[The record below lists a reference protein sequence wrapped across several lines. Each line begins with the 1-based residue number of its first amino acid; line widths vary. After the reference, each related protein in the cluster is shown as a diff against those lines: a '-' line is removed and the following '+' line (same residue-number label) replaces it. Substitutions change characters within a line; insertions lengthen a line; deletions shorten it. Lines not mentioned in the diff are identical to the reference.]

1 MSIVASVIAPTAPV
15 AASVPRAPVARHVP
29 LPSQKV
35 ARGPAHRGLV
45 VARGGEIS
53 WDEADEIL
61 TLECVPNVAASYPR
75 CVRLPRRIIA
85 RPAPDLSVRFRFRNP
100 SVTNLKTR
108 LTLGTP
114 LPCSLGG
121 EHADIQV
128 DVKDK
133 WTAEVMVKAPD
144 RPGLLNDVCAALND
158 NNLHVVGAEI
168 TTVEGKGSN
177 KFVVRL
183 PEECPVTFG
192 EGDSFFD
199 DEGELC
205 GTMMAKVRA
214 VVVEAALNS
223 WSEGAVAKKPQYIP
237 PEESKVEAKVT
248 ATVVETS
255 LTKTGQCVVI
265 SMEATDR
272 KGLLNAITSALR
284 KLNCEVLSGSVA
296 TKDGIANN
304 RLVIAAP
311 SNMKSEKIRLAV
323 EALVK

>member
-1 MSIVASVIAPTAPV
+1 MCARSTAYHRSPR
-15 AASVPRAPVARHVP
+15 ARSFRSVPF
-29 LPSQKV
+29 SQ
-35 ARGPAHRGLV
+35 P
-45 VARGGEIS
+45 
-53 WDEADEIL
+53 
-61 TLECVPNVAASYPR
+61 
-75 CVRLPRRIIA
+75 
-85 RPAPDLSVRFRFRNP
+85 FRNKSENAAHP
-100 SVTNLKTR
+100 R
-108 LTLGTP
+108 HP

-133 WTAEVMVKAPD
+133 WTAEVKVQAPD

-168 TTVEGKGSN
+168 TTVEGKGAN

-199 DEGELC
+199 EEGELC

-237 PEESKVEAKVT
+237 PEQSKVEAKVT

-255 LTKTGQCVVI
+255 LTKSGQCVVI

-304 RLVIAAP
+304 RLVVAAP
-311 SNMKSEKIRLAV
+311 SNMKSEQIRLAV

>member
-1 MSIVASVIAPTAPV
+1 MCARSTAYHRSPR
-15 AASVPRAPVARHVP
+15 ARSFRSVPF
-29 LPSQKV
+29 SQ
-35 ARGPAHRGLV
+35 P
-45 VARGGEIS
+45 
-53 WDEADEIL
+53 
-61 TLECVPNVAASYPR
+61 
-75 CVRLPRRIIA
+75 
-85 RPAPDLSVRFRFRNP
+85 FRNKSENAAHP
-100 SVTNLKTR
+100 R
-108 LTLGTP
+108 TP

-133 WTAEVMVKAPD
+133 WTAEVKVQAPD

-199 DEGELC
+199 EEGELC

-237 PEESKVEAKVT
+237 PEQSKVEAKVT

-255 LTKTGQCVVI
+255 LTKSGQCVVI

-304 RLVIAAP
+304 RFVVAAP
-311 SNMKSEKIRLAV
+311 SKMKSEQIRLAV
-323 EALVK
+323 EALLK

>member
-158 NNLHVVGAEI
+158 NNLTASERR
-168 TTVEGKGSN
+168 S
-177 KFVVRL
+177 
-183 PEECPVTFG
+183 PPW
-192 EGDSFFD
+192 
-199 DEGELC
+199 
-205 GTMMAKVRA
+205 RA
-214 VVVEAALNS
+214 REKTS
-223 WSEGAVAKKPQYIP
+223 WWS
-237 PEESKVEAKVT
+237 S
-248 ATVVETS
+248 S
-255 LTKTGQCVVI
+255 
-265 SMEATDR
+265 R
-272 KGLLNAITSALR
+272 RSAR
-284 KLNCEVLSGSVA
+284 
-296 TKDGIANN
+296 
-304 RLVIAAP
+304 
-311 SNMKSEKIRLAV
+311 
-323 EALVK
+323 